1 MSDFYNARTH
11 IVYTPDATG
20 EPHLLLVPGQL
31 LLQPEPERQWESS
44 NVSNDLIGSAWGYE
58 GAAGNARLVLTWE
71 ALISCPTVAELERHL
86 RRLELAL
93 NLNRMGSLRMG
104 EALHA
109 GTPTLWTEW
118 HAVLTTCTVRRLSLE
133 EAPALPGAWG
143 GHFPLFP
150 PDAPGGGL
158 GFRIYDLR
166 IYQSHGNSK

>member
-1 MSDFYNARTH
+1 MSDYYDARAH
-11 IVYTPDATG
+11 IEYTPQGSDSA
-20 EPHLLLVPGQL
+20 HRLLAPGQL
-31 LLQPEPERQWESS
+31 MLQPEPEREWESS
-44 NVSNDLIGSAWGYE
+44 NISADLVGADWGYE
-58 GAAGNARLVLTWE
+58 APGGNARLVLTWE
-71 ALISCPTVAELERHL
+71 ALVSCPTVAELERHL

-143 GHFPLFP
+143 GIFLS
-150 PDAPGGGL
+150 
-158 GFRIYDLR
+158 FRLT
-166 IYQSHGNSK
+166 HPEEV

>member
-1 MSDFYNARTH
+1 MSDYYDARAH
-11 IVYTPDATG
+11 IEYTPQGSDSA
-20 EPHLLLVPGQL
+20 HRLLAPGQL
-31 LLQPEPERQWESS
+31 MLQPEPEREWESS
-44 NVSNDLIGSAWGYE
+44 NISADLVGADWGYE
-58 GAAGNARLVLTWE
+58 APGGNARLVLTWE
-71 ALISCPTVAELERHL
+71 ALVSCPTVAELERHL

-143 GHFPLFP
+143 GISLS
-150 PDAPGGGL
+150 
-158 GFRIYDLR
+158 FRLT
-166 IYQSHGNSK
+166 NPKEV